1 MKMLNY
7 IKEYFTGAEIIIWSV
22 SSAVI
27 ILSFCIFDRE
37 NYLTLLA
44 SMVGVTSLIFIAKGN
59 PAGQLLMVIFSSL
72 YAVISYNY
80 SYYGEMVTY
89 LGMGAPMA
97 VFTFISW
104 LRNPYKDNK
113 SEVKVNSLSK
123 IDIVLM
129 IVLTVLVTQLFYY
142 ILKFFNTANL
152 VPSTISITTSFLGVY
167 LMFRRSPYYA
177 LAFVLNDIV
186 LICLWILASFDNIQY
201 ISVTVCFAAFLVNDM
216 YGYLSWRKMK
226 VRQNQN

>member
-27 ILSFCIFDRE
+27 ILSFCIFFFF

-72 YAVISYNY
+72 YAVTSYNY

>member
-123 IDIVLM
+123 IDFVLM

>member
-97 VFTFISW
+97 VFTFSSW

>member
-1 MKMLNY
+1 
-7 IKEYFTGAEIIIWSV
+7 
-22 SSAVI
+22 
-27 ILSFCIFDRE
+27 
-37 NYLTLLA
+37 
-44 SMVGVTSLIFIAKGN
+44 
-59 PAGQLLMVIFSSL
+59 MVIFSSL

>member
-104 LRNPYKDNK
+104 LRNPYKHNK
-113 SEVKVNSLSK
+113 SEV
-123 IDIVLM
+123 
-129 IVLTVLVTQLFYY
+129 LVY
-142 ILKFFNTANL
+142 
-152 VPSTISITTSFLGVY
+152 S
-167 LMFRRSPYYA
+167 
-177 LAFVLNDIV
+177 
-186 LICLWILASFDNIQY
+186 
-201 ISVTVCFAAFLVNDM
+201 
-216 YGYLSWRKMK
+216 
-226 VRQNQN
+226 